1 MKIKAVL
8 TGATGMVGEGV
19 LQQCLQHPDVEEV
32 VALGRRPSG
41 ISHPKLREV
50 ICPDLF
56 KLASVENELTGCNA
70 CFFCLGVSSVGMKEE
85 KYNRLTYELT
95 LSVAQVLVRLN
106 PEMTFCYVSGK
117 GTDSSEKGKSMWAR
131 VKGKTEN
138 SLRQLPFR
146 AAYMFRPGY
155 IQPGRGLKNTH
166 AILVPL
172 SWLYPLWRR
181 LLPAYV
187 CTLSELAR
195 AMIGAALHGYDK
207 EVLEVP
213 DIIVSARDTAL

>member
-19 LQQCLQHPDVEEV
+19 LQQCLQDPQVEEV
-32 VALGRRPSG
+32 VALGRRSCG
-41 ISHPKLREV
+41 LSDPKLREV
-50 ICPDLF
+50 LCPDLF
-56 KLASVENELTGCNA
+56 DLASVENELTGCNA

-95 LSVAQVLVRLN
+95 LYVAQVLVRLN

-117 GTDSSEKGKSMWAR
+117 GTDSSGQGKMMWAR

-138 SLRQLPFR
+138 TLRRLPFR

-181 LLPAYV
+181 LLPSYV
-187 CTLSELAR
+187 CTLGELAR
-195 AMIGAALHGYDK
+195 AMIGAAVHGYK
-207 EVLEVP
+207 TEVLEVP
-213 DIIVSARDTAL
+213 DILALARR